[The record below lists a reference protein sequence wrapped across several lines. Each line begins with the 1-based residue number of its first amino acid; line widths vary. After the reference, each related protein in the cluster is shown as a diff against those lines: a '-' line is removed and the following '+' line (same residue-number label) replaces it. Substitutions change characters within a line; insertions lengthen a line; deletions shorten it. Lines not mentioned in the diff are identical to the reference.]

1 MASHQQ
7 LLYHLVFSTKER
19 TPLLRNDGIRESVWN
34 YMAGVAHNLQGN
46 ALRIGGYY
54 DHAHVLVRIP
64 AKQAVAD
71 FVGQLKCNTSKYINE
86 KKLIRFKF
94 HWQDGYGAFTV
105 SHSQKESVIHYID
118 RQLDHHRIRTFKEEY
133 LAMLEACEIEYDPR
147 YIWE

>member
-1 MASHQQ
+1 MAAHIQ

-19 TPLLRNDGIRESVWN
+19 KPLLRNDELRETVWD

-64 AKQAVAD
+64 AKQAVSD
-71 FVGQLKCNTSKYINE
+71 FVRQLKCNTSKYINE
-86 KKLIRFKF
+86 EKRIQLKF
-94 HWQDGYGAFTV
+94 HRQDGYGAFTV
-105 SHSQKESVIHYID
+105 SNSQKQSVIDYID
-118 RQLDHHRIRTFKEEY
+118 RQLVQHRMRTFKEEY
-133 LAMLEACEIEYDPR
+133 LAMLEAHEVEYDPK